1 MVIVQ
6 QWEENSYFYSG
17 FQTTLI
23 LYNTISLIQLLSNY
37 IALQGQKLSICM
49 CTGSVVEWYQ
59 SWIVNREV
67 QGSNHS
73 SRIAGS
79 TDSPFFFVVPRLSNC
94 LKKNF
99 KS

>member
-1 MVIVQ
+1 
-6 QWEENSYFYSG
+6 
-17 FQTTLI
+17 
-23 LYNTISLIQLLSNY
+23 
-37 IALQGQKLSICM
+37 M

-67 QGSNHS
+67 QGSNNS

-79 TDSPFFFVVPRLSNC
+79 TDPPFFFVVPRLSNC